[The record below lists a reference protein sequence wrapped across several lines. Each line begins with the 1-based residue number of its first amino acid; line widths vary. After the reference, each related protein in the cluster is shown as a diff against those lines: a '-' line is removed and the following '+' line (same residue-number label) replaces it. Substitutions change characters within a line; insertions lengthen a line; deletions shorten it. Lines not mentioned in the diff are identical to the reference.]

1 MVNTFKA
8 KALLIVCLVLLLTGI
23 SGVTAFAAV
32 DQHIYDEA
40 NLLSESEI
48 AELEAVATEYS
59 QKQNADFLFLTTADE
74 QSPDIVTYMGDF
86 FDEWAVQNNQENAVL
101 LTMNIATRDVYLA
114 GFGTTETTLDDQ
126 RINLVLDRIIAEMQ
140 NGDYADAFRETVTTS
155 SRYMEFR
162 PGVNPEN
169 IFFKTWFQ
177 LGIALILGGI
187 VVSFMLYNSA
197 GRVTT
202 TASTYV
208 DSDHTRVTGTRDQFR
223 NKTVS
228 RRKVPKKSSGGGG
241 FGGGGS
247 TGGGRSFSGGGRNF

>member
-1 MVNTFKA
+1 MSTFKV
-8 KALLIVCLVLLLTGI
+8 KALLAICLILLFTGI
-23 SGVTAFAAV
+23 GGITVFAAV

-40 NLLSESEI
+40 NLLSKSEI
-48 AELEAVATEYS
+48 AELEAVAAEHS
-59 QKQNADFLFLTTADE
+59 QKNDTDFLFLTTADE
-74 QSPDIVTYMGDF
+74 QSPDIVTYMSDF
-86 FDEWAVQNNQENAVL
+86 FDEWAGQNNQENAVL

-114 GFGTTETTLDDQ
+114 GFGTAETTLDNKRVD
-126 RINLVLDRIIAEMQ
+126 LVLDRIITEMQ
-140 NGDYADAFRETVTTS
+140 NGDYADAFQETVTTS

-177 LGIALILGGI
+177 LALALLLGGG
-187 VVSFMLYNSA
+187 VVSFMLYNSG

-202 TASTYV
+202 TASTYF
-208 DSDHTRVTGTRDQFR
+208 DGDHTRVTGTRDQFR